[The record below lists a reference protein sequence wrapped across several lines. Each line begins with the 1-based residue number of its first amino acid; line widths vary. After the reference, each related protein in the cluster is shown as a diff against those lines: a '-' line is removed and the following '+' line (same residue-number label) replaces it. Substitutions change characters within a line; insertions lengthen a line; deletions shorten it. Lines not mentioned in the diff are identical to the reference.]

1 MCGIFGYS
9 GKETIVSS
17 VILSGL
23 KLLEYRGYDSW
34 GIAVTSKGKTT
45 IKKKPGKIN
54 LAEDPKLTGSTGIGH
69 TRWATHGGVNKIN
82 AHPHTDCSGDIIVVH
97 NGIIENYRELASK
110 FLRKHSFVSKTDT
123 EVVAHLIEQ
132 ELSKSKDSKRA
143 VLKTFQKLKGLNAI
157 IVFFPKS
164 NELYAIKNSSPLIF
178 GTDKKKKSFY
188 LSSDVIAFPKD
199 VEKIYFLDDET
210 LLSFG
215 KNSYSLNSS
224 SGKELKLALTAF
236 SQDVRGR
243 EMGAYSHYMEKEI
256 HEQPKILSEFVATKE
271 KEIRNLAQK
280 IDKAFGSYLISTIAK
295 RHINPAIG
303 SEFSYLVD
311 FLKKE
316 SLVIPL
322 SQSGETIDIISSI
335 KHAKEKKAKI
345 YALTNVYGSTLYR
358 QADYQLLLS
367 AGPEQAVVST
377 KAFSTKL
384 AALLLTAYT
393 LRGEFETGKKL
404 VLESVEEIKKILTSK
419 QNKQIAKKLSKK
431 SHVYVLGRGP
441 SYPIALETALKL
453 KESSYVHAEG
463 FAGGELKHG
472 VMALIET
479 GTPVL
484 VLNPEDETYQDTL
497 SSAYEVK
504 ARGAYVIGISSK
516 NNSIFDEFINVKDTK
531 EATLISYAVVGQLL
545 GYFTAL
551 AKGVNPDRPR
561 NLAKSV
567 TVK

>member
-1 MCGIFGYS
+1 MNFM
-9 GKETIVSS
+9 
-17 VILSGL
+17 L
-23 KLLEYRGYDSW
+23 
-34 GIAVTSKGKTT
+34 
-45 IKKKPGKIN
+45 
-54 LAEDPKLTGSTGIGH
+54 
-69 TRWATHGGVNKIN
+69 
-82 AHPHTDCSGDIIVVH
+82 
-97 NGIIENYRELASK
+97 
-110 FLRKHSFVSKTDT
+110 
-123 EVVAHLIEQ
+123 
-132 ELSKSKDSKRA
+132 
-143 VLKTFQKLKGLNAI
+143 LKTVLRLYSERTKKRSLSTFLQTSSLFLKMLKKYTFLTMKP
-157 IVFFPKS
+157 FFR
-164 NELYAIKNSSPLIF
+164 L
-178 GTDKKKKSFY
+178 
-188 LSSDVIAFPKD
+188 
-199 VEKIYFLDDET
+199 EKIRTPST
-210 LLSFG
+210 LH
-215 KNSYSLNSS
+215 
-224 SGKELKLALTAF
+224 
-236 SQDVRGR
+236 R
-243 EMGAYSHYMEKEI
+243 EKKI

-280 IDKAFGSYLISTIAK
+280 IDKAFGSYLIGCGTAFYACLAGSYLFSTIAK